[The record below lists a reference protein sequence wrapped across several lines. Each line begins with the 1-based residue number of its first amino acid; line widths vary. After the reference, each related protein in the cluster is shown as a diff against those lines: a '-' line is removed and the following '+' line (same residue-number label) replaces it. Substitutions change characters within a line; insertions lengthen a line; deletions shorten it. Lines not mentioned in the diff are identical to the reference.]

1 MMAEESAQLDRE
13 FRLIELPCSSDH
25 LDFVL
30 ATAYVASLLGN
41 VRFVRDLAQ
50 FHAVLLNEFQ
60 KIADMQKGA

>member
-13 FRLIELPCSSDH
+13 FRLIELPYGSDH

-30 ATAYVASLLGN
+30 ATAYVANLLGN
-41 VRFVRDLAQ
+41 VRIVRHLAQ

-60 KIADMQKGA
+60 KFADMQRVA